1 MKKNIRLLRVASRMS
16 QWELSKLSGIPQS
29 KISLY
34 ENDLIDLSDEERKRL
49 HEAIDLQN
57 NRG

>member
-1 MKKNIRLLRVASRMS
+1 LKKNIRLLRVASRMS